1 MGRPN
6 KLVILCDG
14 TWCGKETKTKSNIH
28 LLAQKFGD
36 MGEIN
41 EGDRFHDLIN
51 TRGLKA
57 RYFTGLGLG
66 GAFQNYIFD
75 GATATSIGEKC
86 KDVYQYI
93 VEEYDDTYEIWM
105 FGLSRGAFTIRCVAG
120 MINNCGIIKR
130 EKGEPTL
137 LSKMAYQIY
146 RSPYDGDEPS
156 SSRMERFRGNA
167 SWNVKTPIKFMGLLD
182 TVGSVGF
189 PRLIGGVGLE
199 WPKFHDQKVSSAV
212 EKVYHALSMHDRLWC
227 FEPCLALRDQK
238 HSDDPALKIH
248 QKWFPGAHYDLGRQ
262 EFRFLRDRDLPLI
275 ADLVSDV
282 IQPNAI
288 LSSLVLEW
296 MLKSMGEVDPAIIP
310 EIQAN
315 IDTET
320 RNIMAGR
327 HVGSG
332 DIYDRILDYAPFG
345 RIIAPVAKFGEKL
358 LAKVNEA
365 VPRIEFGSHAESLK
379 ETLETPL
386 LIKPIKELLLA
397 LKDRR
402 IPDPDA
408 DVYDYRVPEARLGG
422 KSVYDLADMW
432 RYKSKTLEIFEL
444 YRLISPPEEVGEEAG
459 RGPQA

>member
-1 MGRPN
+1 MSRPN

-36 MGEIN
+36 MGDIN
-41 EGDRFHDLIN
+41 EGDRFHDLVS

-75 GATATSIGEKC
+75 GATATSIGDKC

-93 VEEYDDTYEIWM
+93 VEKYDDTHEIWM

-130 EKGEPTL
+130 EKGEPAL
-137 LSKMAYQIY
+137 LSKMAYQTY
-146 RSPYDGDEPS
+146 RSPYDEDAPS
-156 SSRMERFRGNA
+156 SRRMKRFRENA

-189 PRLIGGVGLE
+189 PQLIGGVGLE
-199 WPKFHDQKVSSAV
+199 WTKFHDQKVSSAV

-238 HSDDPALKIH
+238 HSDNPSLKIY
-248 QKWFPGAHYDLGRQ
+248 QKWFPGAHYDLARQ

-275 ADLVSDV
+275 AGLVSNE
-282 IQPNAI
+282 IQPNI
-288 LSSLVLEW
+288 VLSSLVLEW
-296 MLKSMGEVDPAIIP
+296 MLKSMEEVDPSIIP
-310 EIQAN
+310 GIQAN
-315 IDTET
+315 IDAET
-320 RNIMAGR
+320 KSIRAGR
-327 HVGSG
+327 HLGSG

-345 RIIAPVAKFGEKL
+345 RIISPVAKFGERL
-358 LAKVNEA
+358 LAKVDEA
-365 VPRIEFGSHAESLK
+365 VPQFEFSSHVEAME
-379 ETLETPL
+379 ETIETPL

-397 LKDRR
+397 LTDRR
-402 IPDPDA
+402 IPDPGA
-408 DVYDYRVPEARLGG
+408 EVYDYRIPEGRLGG
-422 KSVYDLADMW
+422 RSVYELANMG

-444 YRLISPPEEVGEEAG
+444 YRLISPPGGVEEEA
-459 RGPQA
+459 RQDPPS